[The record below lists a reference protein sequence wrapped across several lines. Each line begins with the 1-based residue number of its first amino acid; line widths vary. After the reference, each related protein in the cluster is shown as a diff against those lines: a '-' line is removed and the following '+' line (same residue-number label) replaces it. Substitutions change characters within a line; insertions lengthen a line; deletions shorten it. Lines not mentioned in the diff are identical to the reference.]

1 METMADLLNQQQ
13 PHSHAAHHSQRRE
26 REEASGWQRED
37 AGPGQHGRQSF
48 NDLMLDSPSG
58 APKMT
63 CSFGPLLPSW
73 ARRLLRFSLLLGS
86 RLRPTAR
93 GPPLLN
99 KLKIVFGI
107 TYALPIRPAGKAP

>member
-48 NDLMLDSPSG
+48 NDLMIDSPSS

-63 CSFGPLLPSW
+63 CSFGPLLPTW
-73 ARRLLRFSLLLGS
+73 ARRLLRLSLLLSS
-86 RLRPTAR
+86 RLRRRTRTSSLIINP
-93 GPPLLN
+93 
-99 KLKIVFGI
+99 K
-107 TYALPIRPAGKAP
+107 